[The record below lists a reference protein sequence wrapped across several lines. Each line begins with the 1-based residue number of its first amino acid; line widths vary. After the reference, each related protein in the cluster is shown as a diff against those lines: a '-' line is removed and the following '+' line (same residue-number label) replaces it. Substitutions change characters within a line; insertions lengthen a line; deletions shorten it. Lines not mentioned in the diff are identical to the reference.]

1 MDTSKKKTNRRDFLF
16 TATYTIGVVGVG
28 ATIWPL
34 VHQMNPDKAQQ
45 ALATTEVDISQV
57 EPGKSITVLWRGK
70 PVFLKRRTQEEIAEA
85 RSVLI
90 SELPDPQ
97 KDEERVKDGK
107 DEWLVIVFSLIF
119 VAHFVGPLQ
128 EYMLRGWEILELAS
142 DYFWIIIL
150 TIVGGSFGSS
160 GITKFLKKK

>member
-1 MDTSKKKTNRRDFLF
+1 MWFALLKNPLTKLIAEK
-16 TATYTIGVVGVG
+16 TIGAVTHKLKKDAIIKQKELDHV
-28 ATIWPL
+28 
-34 VHQMNPDKAQQ
+34 QN
-45 ALATTEVDISQV
+45 VDVQSL
-57 EPGKSITVLWRGK
+57 KSSDNSL
-70 PVFLKRRTQEEIAEA
+70 
-85 RSVLI
+85 
-90 SELPDPQ
+90 
-97 KDEERVKDGK
+97 K

-119 VAHFVGPLQ
+119 LAHFVGPLQ

>member
-1 MDTSKKKTNRRDFLF
+1 MWFALLKNPLTKLVFEKTAGAISHKLKKDAILKQKELDHVNS
-16 TATYTIGVVGVG
+16 
-28 ATIWPL
+28 
-34 VHQMNPDKAQQ
+34 
-45 ALATTEVDISQV
+45 VDIQSL
-57 EPGKSITVLWRGK
+57 KSSDNSL
-70 PVFLKRRTQEEIAEA
+70 
-85 RSVLI
+85 
-90 SELPDPQ
+90 
-97 KDEERVKDGK
+97 K

-128 EYMLRGWEILELAS
+128 EYMLRGWEILELSS